1 MSSTLEE
8 LVKRLE
14 KLESE
19 IASLKGMRGIQTVDE
34 KQRREVGEAILKLGE
49 QIGMKLRGS
58 NVSLSDIVLQNRAEW

>member
-1 MSSTLEE
+1 MSTILEE

-34 KQRREVGEAILKLGE
+34 KQRREVGEAILRLGE

>member
-1 MSSTLEE
+1 MSTTLEE

-34 KQRREVGEAILKLGE
+34 KQRREVGEAILRLGE

>member
-34 KQRREVGEAILKLGE
+34 KQCREVGEAILKLGE

>member
-34 KQRREVGEAILKLGE
+34 KQRREVGEAILRLGE

>member
-1 MSSTLEE
+1 MSTTLEE